1 VIEIPESIS
10 LILAAGLTG
19 GSEVMEAKI
28 DIEEPVEIN
37 EEIKG
42 KEGTVG
48 NEIIVEEIGEMEWD
62 GEGIV
67 QQSNEA
73 KDIPTDTK
81 SGVRITKSIEDGIRL
96 LLCVQDDH
104 FR

>member
-19 GSEVMEAKI
+19 GGEVMEAKI